1 MKTARL
7 TTATRPAITSTVG
20 ALSDRELLRE
30 TSNLVRHERHLQGAI
45 IDHLAEIEA
54 RGLHLQR
61 GFSSLFDYAVRELGY
76 SDAAAARRIGAMRLC
91 ADQPHAREGLR
102 DGSLTLSAAAELQW
116 AFARQRRR
124 GSISGT
130 AAVAPAAAGSAAA
143 GSAAQNDPAADSAA
157 AVPSSAEPEPPLV
170 LDAAGR
176 RQLVDEAAGKSA
188 RQVRQMLADVDPELA
203 PPADRVR
210 PLGDGRYELK
220 ATIDAECQQG
230 LEQLRGLLSHVDPRM
245 TLGQLVGRLVKEG
258 LDRHDPSRPP
268 RRARS
273 GSRPADAKAHAP
285 RTPPPE
291 QAQGR
296 SVPAAKHAARPAH
309 TAAAPKTD
317 PDAGH
322 HATPTPESQA
332 AVQRRA
338 ASTTKD
344 AAIPAGA
351 APTPARAVR
360 PTPTSTPPP
369 STQKETARRAAT
381 GAKPTSAATPASKS
395 CASGHAISAAVRRQ
409 VWQRDGGRLHPRRST
424 DRAPLRLNASDRGRP
439 HRPHALGGGAPILET
454 SDFWVARPSPP
465 PSRAGAGHRV
475 SPHRDP
481 CLPKGA
487 PRPVSPTRNP
497 EDPGNLAQALA
508 TGNSY
513 AALLMW
519 RGSRRSAWISAANS
533 SMRASNSSIV
543 PDRSSA
549 AISSRMPACRT
560 RCAAGFSSPSA

>member
-1 MKTARL
+1 MKTAHL
-7 TTATRPAITSTVG
+7 TTATRPAITSTAG

-54 RGLHLQR
+54 RGLYLQR

-76 SDAAAARRIGAMRLC
+76 SDAAAARRIGVMRLC

-116 AFARQRRR
+116 AFDRQRRR

-130 AAVAPAAAGSAAA
+130 AAIAPAGSAAA
-143 GSAAQNDPAADSAA
+143 GTPAAGTPAQNDPAADSAP
-157 AVPSSAEPEPPLV
+157 AVPLLPAEPVPPPLV
-170 LDAAGR
+170 LDAVGR
-176 RQLVDEAAGKSA
+176 RQLVEEAAGKSA
-188 RQVRQMLADVDPELA
+188 RQVRRMLADLDPELA

-273 GSRPADAKAHAP
+273 GSRPADAKAIAP
-285 RTPPPE
+285 RAPTPE
-291 QAQGR
+291 QAHE
-296 SVPAAKHAARPAH
+296 SSAAAAKHAARPAD

-322 HATPTPESQA
+322 HAAPTPESQPA
-332 AVQRRA
+332 GERRA
-338 ASTTKD
+338 ASTPKD

-360 PTPTSTPPP
+360 PIPTKST
-369 STQKETARRAAT
+369 
-381 GAKPTSAATPASKS
+381 GAATPAAKS
-395 CASGHAISAAVRRQ
+395 CASGRAIPAAVRRQ
-409 VWQRDGGRLHPRRST
+409 VWQRDGGGCSYVDPQTGRRCNST
-424 DRAPLRLNASDRGRP
+424 HLIEID
-439 HRPHALGGGAPILET
+439 H
-454 SDFWVARPSPP
+454 
-465 PSRAGAGHRV
+465 
-475 SPHRDP
+475 
-481 CLPKGA
+481 
-487 PRPVSPTRNP
+487 
-497 EDPGNLAQALA
+497 
-508 TGNSY
+508 
-513 AALLMW
+513 
-519 RGSRRSAWISAANS
+519 
-533 SMRASNSSIV
+533 IV
-543 PDRSSA
+543 P
-549 AISSRMPACRT
+549 
-560 RCAAGFSSPSA
+560 

>member
-1 MKTARL
+1 METAHL

-45 IDHLAEIEA
+45 VDHLAEIEA
-54 RGLHLQR
+54 RGLYLQR

-91 ADQPHAREGLR
+91 ADQPDAREGLR

-124 GSISGT
+124 GSICGT
-130 AAVAPAAAGSAAA
+130 AAIAPAGT
-143 GSAAQNDPAADSAA
+143 PAPDFAP
-157 AVPSSAEPEPPLV
+157 AVPLPPAEPEPSLV

-176 RQLVDEAAGKSA
+176 QKLVEEAAGKSA
-188 RQVRQMLADVDPELA
+188 RQVRQMLADLDPELA

-245 TLGQLVGRLVKEG
+245 TMGQLVGRLVQEA

-273 GSRPADAKAHAP
+273 GSRPVDAKANAP
-285 RTPPPE
+285 RTPTPE
-291 QAQGR
+291 QAHGR
-296 SVPAAKHAARPAH
+296 SAPAAKHAARPAD
-309 TAAAPKTD
+309 TAAAPKTG

-322 HATPTPESQA
+322 H
-332 AVQRRA
+332 A

-360 PTPTSTPPP
+360 PIPTNSTG
-369 STQKETARRAAT
+369 AAT
-381 GAKPTSAATPASKS
+381 AAAKS
-395 CASGHAISAAVRRQ
+395 CASGRAIPAGVRRQ
-409 VWQRDGGRLHPRRST
+409 VWQRDGEGCSYVDPQTGRRCNST
-424 DRAPLRLNASDRGRP
+424 HLIEID
-439 HRPHALGGGAPILET
+439 HI
-454 SDFWVARPSPP
+454 V
-465 PSRAGAGHRV
+465 
-475 SPHRDP
+475 
-481 CLPKGA
+481 
-487 PRPVSPTRNP
+487 
-497 EDPGNLAQALA
+497 PGNLRLCGAHHRHRHAH
-508 TGNSY
+508 G
-513 AALLMW
+513 
-519 RGSRRSAWISAANS
+519 RSP
-533 SMRASNSSIV
+533 REPAS
-543 PDRSSA
+543 
-549 AISSRMPACRT
+549 
-560 RCAAGFSSPSA
+560 

>member
-1 MKTARL
+1 MKTAHVA
-7 TTATRPAITSTVG
+7 TAARPAITSTVG

-54 RGLHLQR
+54 RGLYLER

-91 ADQPHAREGLR
+91 ADQADAREGLR
-102 DGSLTLSAAAELQW
+102 NGSLTLSAAAELQW
-116 AFARQRRR
+116 AFDRQRRR

-130 AAVAPAAAGSAAA
+130 AAIAP
-143 GSAAQNDPAADSAA
+143 ADSAP
-157 AVPSSAEPEPPLV
+157 AVPLPPAEPEPPLV

-176 RQLVDEAAGKSA
+176 QKLVEDAAGKSA
-188 RQVRQMLADVDPELA
+188 RQVRQMLVDLDPELA

-220 ATIDAECQQG
+220 AMIDAECQQG

-245 TLGQLVGRLVKEG
+245 TMGQLVGRLVREA

-273 GSRPADAKAHAP
+273 GSRPGDAKTNAP
-285 RTPPPE
+285 RTPTPE

-296 SVPAAKHAARPAH
+296 SAPVAKHAARPAD
-309 TAAAPKTD
+309 TVAAPKTD

-322 HATPTPESQA
+322 HAASTPESQP

-360 PTPTSTPPP
+360 PIPTSAPPPP
-369 STQKETARRAAT
+369 STQEETARRAAT
-381 GAKPTSAATPASKS
+381 RVAASSRDRLSAYLKEANLTS
-395 CASGHAISAAVRRQ
+395 CRRLQGASGTPHTPPGVPTGVDASRREVFQVLRQEHAQSLVDQ
-409 VWQRDGGRLHPRRST
+409 LGDGLSRLGRLQP
-424 DRAPLRLNASDRGRP
+424 
-439 HRPHALGGGAPILET
+439 
-454 SDFWVARPSPP
+454 
-465 PSRAGAGHRV
+465 
-475 SPHRDP
+475 
-481 CLPKGA
+481 
-487 PRPVSPTRNP
+487 
-497 EDPGNLAQALA
+497 
-508 TGNSY
+508 
-513 AALLMW
+513 
-519 RGSRRSAWISAANS
+519 
-533 SMRASNSSIV
+533 
-543 PDRSSA
+543 
-549 AISSRMPACRT
+549 
-560 RCAAGFSSPSA
+560 

>member
-1 MKTARL
+1 MKTAPL
-7 TTATRPAITSTVG
+7 TTATRPPITSTAG

-54 RGLHLQR
+54 RGLYLER

-116 AFARQRRR
+116 AFDRQRRR

-130 AAVAPAAAGSAAA
+130 ASHRRGRRRRGRRRRGRRHRTIRRQTPRR
-143 GSAAQNDPAADSAA
+143 PYR
-157 AVPSSAEPEPPLV
+157 PPAEPQPPPLV
-170 LDAAGR
+170 LDAVGR
-176 RQLVDEAAGKSA
+176 QKLVEEAAGKSA

-273 GSRPADAKAHAP
+273 GSRPADAKANAP
-285 RTPPPE
+285 RTPTPE
-291 QAQGR
+291 QAHGR
-296 SVPAAKHAARPAH
+296 SAPAAKHAARPAD

-322 HATPTPESQA
+322 HAAPTPESQP
-332 AVQRRA
+332 AVVRRA

-360 PTPTSTPPP
+360 PITDQVDGRRYSGGEVMRFGPCDSGGCQTTGVA
-369 STQKETARRAAT
+369 TRRRAL
-381 GAKPTSAATPASKS
+381 
-395 CASGHAISAAVRRQ
+395 Q
-409 VWQRDGGRLHPRRST
+409 LRRST
-424 DRAPLRLNASDRGRP
+424 DRAPLQLNASDRDRP
-439 HRPHALGGGAPILET
+439 HRPACAGRRRRSWEPQT
-454 SDFWVARPSPP
+454 VWRPSPP
-465 PSRAGAGHRV
+465 PARAWQVTA
-475 SPHRDP
+475 
-481 CLPKGA
+481 
-487 PRPVSPTRNP
+487 
-497 EDPGNLAQALA
+497 
-508 TGNSY
+508 
-513 AALLMW
+513 
-519 RGSRRSAWISAANS
+519 
-533 SMRASNSSIV
+533 
-543 PDRSSA
+543 
-549 AISSRMPACRT
+549 
-560 RCAAGFSSPSA
+560 